1 MVPPP
6 TFHVKQWL
14 SRTKSGGIAAAT
26 GVKAGGAMDAGHGRD
41 TDMVDAVAAGA
52 AGAKGH
58 LAAALVGS
66 PMSATDGT
74 PAASPAAVPPLAPK
88 TQFSV
93 KGTAFCVENRYSF
106 VKALGLGAYGVVCAV
121 ADSVTGKKVA
131 VKKVSGV
138 FDDLT
143 DAKRI
148 IREIRLLGQM
158 NHENIL
164 AVLDMDE
171 PADYTTFNDVYIV
184 TELMDT
190 DLNKL
195 LRSKHPLLEAQCKYF
210 GYQLLRALLYIHS
223 VNIIHRDI
231 KPANVLVNENCDV
244 KLCDFGLA
252 RYIDPEN
259 ASAMTEY
266 VVTRWYRAPELL
278 LADDDYTSAIDMWS
292 FGCLLAESMT
302 RKPLFPGKD
311 VKHQVELTCR
321 VTGKPTEEEIGAISN
336 RQARDFLRKLPA
348 FPRTDFA
355 KLLPGVDAAGVDL
368 IEKLLVFDPR
378 RRLTAAAA
386 LAHPYLAEYRDEES
400 ERVANHTLDLNELE
414 PPSEKKLGKEG
425 IRALMWA
432 EICR

>member
-14 SRTKSGGIAAAT
+14 SRTKSGNGGAAT
-26 GVKAGGAMDAGHGRD
+26 GAKGLGAAMDTGHGRD
-41 TDMVDAVAAGA
+41 TEMGDAAAAGV

-58 LAAALVGS
+58 LAASLVGS
-66 PMSATDGT
+66 PMSAADGT
-74 PAASPAAVPPLAPK
+74 PAGSPATVPPLAPK
-88 TQFSV
+88 AQFSV
-93 KGTAFCVENRYSF
+93 KGTAFAIEARYSF

-121 ADSVTGKKVA
+121 SDSVTGKKVA

-244 KLCDFGLA
+244 KLCTFGGCPWGWRGLL
-252 RYIDPEN
+252 IHPGTVVG
-259 ASAMTEY
+259 ASGWC
-266 VVTRWYRAPELL
+266 VLSCGRSSLHRRAVRR
-278 LADDDYTSAIDMWS
+278 
-292 FGCLLAESMT
+292 LLAEALS
-302 RKPLFPGKD
+302 
-311 VKHQVELTCR
+311 
-321 VTGKPTEEEIGAISN
+321 TGAG
-336 RQARDFLRKLPA
+336 
-348 FPRTDFA
+348 PR
-355 KLLPGVDAAGVDL
+355 
-368 IEKLLVFDPR
+368 
-378 RRLTAAAA
+378 AAA
-386 LAHPYLAEYRDEES
+386 
-400 ERVANHTLDLNELE
+400 
-414 PPSEKKLGKEG
+414 
-425 IRALMWA
+425 IWF
-432 EICR
+432 

>member
-1 MVPPP
+1 MPPP

-14 SRTKSGGIAAAT
+14 SRTKSGGGGGGA
-26 GVKAGGAMDAGHGRD
+26 GGKAGAAPAADGGGGGGHGVD
-41 TDMVDAVAAGA
+41 TEMVDAAGA
-52 AGAKGH
+52 AAGGAKGA
-58 LAAALVGS
+58 LVASLVGS
-66 PMSATDGT
+66 PMSAADGT
-74 PAASPAAVPPLAPK
+74 PAGSPGTVPPLAAK
-88 TQFSV
+88 AHFSV
-93 KGTAFCVENRYSF
+93 KGTPFCIEGRYTF

-121 ADSVTGKKVA
+121 SDAVTGKKVA

-171 PADYTTFNDVYIV
+171 PADYASFNDVYIV

-244 KLCDFGLA
+244 KLCTFGGTGGVVSLVNWCVHA
-252 RYIDPEN
+252 C
-259 ASAMTEY
+259 ASA
-266 VVTRWYRAPELL
+266 W
-278 LADDDYTSAIDMWS
+278 
-292 FGCLLAESMT
+292 
-302 RKPLFPGKD
+302 
-311 VKHQVELTCR
+311 
-321 VTGKPTEEEIGAISN
+321 TGVFW
-336 RQARDFLRKLPA
+336 R
-348 FPRTDFA
+348 
-355 KLLPGVDAAGVDL
+355 LLPGCAS
-368 IEKLLVFDPR
+368 
-378 RRLTAAAA
+378 
-386 LAHPYLAEYRDEES
+386 YLRPAS
-400 ERVANHTLDLNELE
+400 
-414 PPSEKKLGKEG
+414 S
-425 IRALMWA
+425 
-432 EICR
+432 C

>member
-14 SRTKSGGIAAAT
+14 SRTKSGGSAAAT
-26 GVKAGGAMDAGHGRD
+26 GVKAGGGAAADAAAGHGRD
-41 TDMVDAVAAGA
+41 TEMVDATAAAAGGGGAA
-52 AGAKGH
+52 AGGGKGH

-66 PMSATDGT
+66 PMSAADGT
-74 PAASPAAVPPLAPK
+74 PAGSPAAVPPLAPK
-88 TQFSV
+88 THFSV
-93 KGTAFCVENRYSF
+93 KGTAFCVEGRYSF

-121 ADSVTGKKVA
+121 SDSVTGKKVA

-171 PADYTTFNDVYIV
+171 PADYATFNDVYIV

-244 KLCDFGLA
+244 KLCTFGGGVGSGERAGLSGSWGEQLHLHYRRGPLA
-252 RYIDPEN
+252 R
-259 ASAMTEY
+259 A
-266 VVTRWYRAPELL
+266 RAR
-278 LADDDYTSAIDMWS
+278 ACVRACHCGI
-292 FGCLLAESMT
+292 
-302 RKPLFPGKD
+302 
-311 VKHQVELTCR
+311 H
-321 VTGKPTEEEIGAISN
+321 
-336 RQARDFLRKLPA
+336 
-348 FPRTDFA
+348 
-355 KLLPGVDAAGVDL
+355 AGVH
-368 IEKLLVFDPR
+368 FWC
-378 RRLTAAAA
+378 
-386 LAHPYLAEYRDEES
+386 
-400 ERVANHTLDLNELE
+400 ERGEL
-414 PPSEKKLGKEG
+414 
-425 IRALMWA
+425 RW
-432 EICR
+432 

>member
-244 KLCDFGLA
+244 KLCTFGGDVWSGA
-252 RYIDPEN
+252 R
-259 ASAMTEY
+259 
-266 VVTRWYRAPELL
+266 
-278 LADDDYTSAIDMWS
+278 
-292 FGCLLAESMT
+292 G
-302 RKPLFPGKD
+302 
-311 VKHQVELTCR
+311 
-321 VTGKPTEEEIGAISN
+321 
-336 RQARDFLRKLPA
+336 
-348 FPRTDFA
+348 
-355 KLLPGVDAAGVDL
+355 
-368 IEKLLVFDPR
+368 
-378 RRLTAAAA
+378 TAAAKA
-386 LAHPYLAEYRDEES
+386 SDSHCNLGRHLLRA
-400 ERVANHTLDLNELE
+400 RVYVCAIASMGQT
-414 PPSEKKLGKEG
+414 
-425 IRALMWA
+425 RFT
-432 EICR
+432 IC